1 MLNFNPQTV
10 SLCVIQQHHDFW
22 APLVAFDWASGLICI
37 IRISQLWNSFDLPPS
52 LVTEWDRVSLL
63 PPSRL
68 PFSPSS
74 IHHTHFFT
82 VLHVHYLF
90 PWCPNLFFTH
100 IVVILCSFQSP
111 APHQLVFITLR
122 PAPYVFAVEYQ
133 GSVGY
138 LAFLFPVQL
147 SPILTSRRIELIS
160 LLLIPQGRNSTLT
173 HWKTHAHT
181 HWVVQGEK
189 MGCCLS
195 GEMSPGKCFPSHES
209 PSYHHNLQPHGWRWQ
224 EDVIS
229 LPNDRHWGLPHHL
242 VIWKVISL

>member
-52 LVTEWDRVSLL
+52 LVTEWERVSLL

-100 IVVILCSFQSP
+100 IVVILCSF
-111 APHQLVFITLR
+111 TLIYFNPPR
-122 PAPYVFAVEYQ
+122 
-133 GSVGY
+133 
-138 LAFLFPVQL
+138 
-147 SPILTSRRIELIS
+147 LIS
-160 LLLIPQGRNSTLT
+160 WFSSHFVLHPTYLRCNIKEVSAILLFYS
-173 HWKTHAHT
+173 
-181 HWVVQGEK
+181 
-189 MGCCLS
+189 LS
-195 GEMSPGKCFPSHES
+195 SF
-209 PSYHHNLQPHGWRWQ
+209 
-224 EDVIS
+224 
-229 LPNDRHWGLPHHL
+229 HL
-242 VIWKVISL
+242 S

>member
-1 MLNFNPQTV
+1 MRQSVPLT
-10 SLCVIQQHHDFW
+10 SLPSAFF
-22 APLVAFDWASGLICI
+22 PLFH
-37 IRISQLWNSFDLPPS
+37 PS
-52 LVTEWDRVSLL
+52 HSLL
-63 PPSRL
+63 YGPPCPLSL
-68 PFSPSS
+68 PLMPKS
-74 IHHTHFFT
+74 I
-82 VLHVHYLF
+82 LHSYCGYIMQLYTYL
-90 PWCPNLFFTH
+90 
-100 IVVILCSFQSP
+100 FQSP

-122 PAPYVFAVEYQ
+122 PAPYVFAVEYL

-138 LAFLFPVQL
+138 LAFLFPVRL

-173 HWKTHAHT
+173 HWKTHVHT

-229 LPNDRHWGLPHHL
+229 LPNDRHWGSPHHL